1 VWLYDTETDEYI
13 ACPALPL
20 PVATMASGV
29 GVDGTVYLAGG
40 EDAMRHRS
48 ATFIIGRLVAR

>member
-1 VWLYDTETDEYI
+1 
-13 ACPALPL
+13 
-20 PVATMASGV
+20 MASGV
-29 GVDGTVYLAGG
+29 GEDGTIYLAGG